1 MSSKGWVS
9 RQREQFEQFAR
20 TEVRPQVQVFTQ
32 VFTQVPRQ
40 VPRQVPILVQSQ
52 EETYKPLEDGEMK
65 VKIISG

>member
-32 VFTQVPRQ
+32 VPSQVPS
-40 VPRQVPILVQSQ
+40 QVPILVQSQ
-52 EETYKPLEDGEMK
+52 EETYKPMEDGEMK